1 MVFRSIEQGDPK
13 LKLGENERGR
23 SKLKLG
29 ENERRRS
36 KLKLARMR
44 EAGPS

>member
-13 LKLGENERGR
+13 LKLGENERGW

-29 ENERRRS
+29 HNERGRS
-36 KLKLARMR
+36 KLKAGRMR